1 MTKAKVFKNGR
12 SQAIR
17 LPKEFRVQT
26 DEVYLKKTPEG
37 FLVMERDPWDIF
49 EEAAQE
55 LSDDFFSRV
64 QRDQSPPQRRKWM
77 K

>member
-17 LPKEFRVQT
+17 LPKEFRVES
-26 DEVYLKKTPEG
+26 DEVYLKKTAEG

-49 EEAAQE
+49 LEAAQE
-55 LSDDFFSRV
+55 LPDDFMAERV
-64 QRDQSPPQRRKWM
+64 QPPLEERNWDL
-77 K
+77 